1 MKNPTPTEMLDQ
13 INVLCKDQVRRL
25 YESMEKLGA
34 EVKDESGRI
43 IPQPQTDRERIMFAA
58 GQVSLALFIQGA
70 TMALPTEKEEPK

>member
-1 MKNPTPTEMLDQ
+1 MKNPTPAEVLDQ

-25 YESMEKLGA
+25 YEDMEKLGA
-34 EVKDESGRI
+34 VIKDEHGNK